1 MKTKQLFFCSLTGLA
16 LLTTS
21 CSSNDEALN
30 GGDGT
35 TSEGKT
41 YAQIAI
47 SVANSATTRT
57 TTPGNTGDEAYGDDA
72 EYTVNDLTVVLA
84 NENDIAMQVITPELK
99 LATDA
104 DEADK
109 QVRVTKPFKCTPGSY
124 KVYVLVNYKNS
135 QKALTPIIKG
145 STDMKAEFGLT
156 DIDRDGTAI
165 DGIAKLSTTGN
176 FFMTNVSAP
185 TEQKIDKDA
194 TGNATKTEVDDAG
207 KEMTAGK
214 TNLNLLQVDVER
226 AVSKVTFNNTDKQPF
241 EIKVGDNIIAT
252 ATLEGASLINLNKKM
267 FLVKD
272 GTPATHKPSTVT
284 DAWPYPKDPNYDQ
297 TSIDKNYCEANFEQ
311 RSATVFSAPNTA
323 TFYCPENTMDASA
336 QLNGQTTGV
345 VYKVK
350 YVPKDAYYTELAKD
364 GTDNYSKMFAK
375 VLNLTGK
382 EDAITDKIFTEAK
395 NTDGTDI
402 TDGTFYSYNGY
413 VFRSLAG
420 ARLYKAIATNTDGK
434 AETVNDAF
442 KNNGN
447 DPDIQTYTEGV
458 CYYTAWIKHNP
469 DGEYMQ
475 QDKYGVVRNF
485 WYELTVNSIKKLG
498 YSKPTYEKPTDP
510 DDKEEASIQVQVKIK
525 KWRLV
530 KQNVDLE

>member
-16 LLTTS
+16 LLAAS

-47 SVANSATTRT
+47 SVANSATTRAVA
-57 TTPGNTGDEAYGDDA
+57 GNTGDEAYGDDA

-84 NENDIAMQVITPELK
+84 NENDIAMQVITPTLK
-99 LATDA
+99 TVSNI

-109 QVRVTKPFKCTPGSY
+109 LVRVTEPFTCTPGTY
-124 KVYVLVNYKNS
+124 KVYVLANYRNS
-135 QKALTPIIKG
+135 QNALTPIIKG
-145 STDMKAEFGLT
+145 STDMMAEFGIT
-156 DIDRDGTAI
+156 N
-165 DGIAKLSTTGN
+165 IAKLSTTDN

-185 TEQKIDKDA
+185 EKKVIKKDA
-194 TGNATKTEVDDAG
+194 ADKEVDDAG
-207 KEMTAGK
+207 KDMTDGK
-214 TNLNLLQVDVER
+214 TNLNLLTVDVER
-226 AVSKVTFNNTDKQPF
+226 AVSKVTFNNTDNQSF
-241 EIKVGDNIIAT
+241 NIEVGGNTIAT

-272 GTPATHKPSTVT
+272 KTLATNKPVT
-284 DAWPYPKDPNYDQ
+284 TNDWPYPKDPNYDQ
-297 TSIDKNYCEANFEQ
+297 TSIDKDYCKANFEQ
-311 RSATVFSAPNTA
+311 RSAIDFPAPSNA
-323 TFYCPENTMDASA
+323 TFYCPENTMEASA

-350 YVPKDAYYTELAKD
+350 YVPEGAYYTELAAEN
-364 GTDNYSKMFAK
+364 GTDSYSQMFEK
-375 VLNLTGK
+375 VLALTK
-382 EDAITDKIFTEAK
+382 KDVAITNTIFTTAEG
-395 NTDGTDI
+395 TDG

-413 VFRSLAG
+413 VFKTKAG
-420 ARLYKAIATNTDGK
+420 ACLYKAIATNKDDK
-434 AETVNDAF
+434 AETVNTDF
-442 KNNGN
+442 TKSMSEN
-447 DPDIQTYTEGV
+447 DKDIQTYKNGY

-469 DGEYMQ
+469 TSKIYLE

-485 WYELTVNSIKKLG
+485 WYELTVNNIKKLG
-498 YSKPTYEKPTDP
+498 YSKPTYKDRTDP
-510 DDKEEASIQVQVKIK
+510 DDKAEASIQVQVKIK

>member
-47 SVANSATTRT
+47 SVANSATTRAD
-57 TTPGNTGDEAYGDDA
+57 GDNTGDDVFGTDD

-99 LATDA
+99 TATN
-104 DEADK
+104 EGEPDK
-109 QVRVTKPFKCTPGSY
+109 LVRVTKPFKCTPGKY
-124 KVYVLVNYKNS
+124 KVYVLANYMNS
-135 QKALTPIIKG
+135 QSSLSPIIKG
-145 STDMKAEFGLT
+145 STDMKAVFGIT
-156 DIDRDGTAI
+156 DN
-165 DGIAKLSTTGN
+165 TTLWKENN
-176 FFMTNVSAP
+176 FLMTNTSAP
-185 TEQKIDKDA
+185 TEQTIDKD
-194 TGNATKTEVDDAG
+194 ATKTEVDDAG
-207 KEMTAGK
+207 KEMTDGK
-214 TNLNLLQVDVER
+214 TNLNLLKVDVER
-226 AVSKVTFNNTDKQPF
+226 AVSKVTFGNSDTQLSFDIKEGNNT
-241 EIKVGDNIIAT
+241 IAT

-272 GTPATHKPSTVT
+272 EKLAQNKPVT
-284 DAWPYPKDPNYDQ
+284 TNDWPYPLDPNYKE
-297 TSIDKNYCEANFEQ
+297 TSIDIATNFDKT
-311 RSATVFSAPNTA
+311 RATESDFFALNKA
-323 TFYCPENTMDASA
+323 KFYCPENTMDANA

-350 YVPKDAYYTELAKD
+350 YTPIESFYTVLAAEN
-364 GTDNYSKMFAK
+364 GTDSYSKMFEA

-382 EDAITDKIFTEAK
+382 DDAITNTIFTKATEADK
-395 NTDGTDI
+395 TA
-402 TDGTFYSYNGY
+402 GTFYSYNGY
-413 VFRSLAG
+413 VFKTEAG

-434 AETVNDAF
+434 AATVNDAF
-442 KNNGN
+442 KTGN
-447 DPDIQTYTEGV
+447 KDGIQTYTNGY

-469 DGEYMQ
+469 TSKIYLE

-498 YSKPTYEKPTDP
+498 YSQPTYKNPTDP
-510 DDKEEASIQVQVKIK
+510 DDKAEASIQVQVNIK
-525 KWRLV
+525 KWRWV
-530 KQNVDLE
+530 KQYVDLE

>member
-16 LLTTS
+16 LLTAS

-84 NENDIAMQVITPELK
+84 NENDIAMQVITPTLK
-99 LATDA
+99 TATNTD
-104 DEADK
+104 DDDK
-109 QVRVTKPFKCTPGSY
+109 LVRVTEPFKCTPGTY
-124 KVYVLVNYKNS
+124 KVYVLANYKNS
-135 QKALTPIIKG
+135 QDALTPIIKG
-145 STDMKAEFGLT
+145 STDMKAEFGIT
-156 DIDRDGTAI
+156 N
-165 DGIAKLSTTGN
+165 IAKLSTMDE

-185 TEQKIDKDA
+185 EGQEIKEAA
-194 TGNATKTEVDDAG
+194 TGKELNDAG
-207 KEMTAGK
+207 KDETKEGAA
-214 TNLNLLQVDVER
+214 TNLNILTVNVER
-226 AVSKVTFNNTDKQPF
+226 AVSKVTFDNTDNQSF
-241 EIKVGDNIIAT
+241 NVMVGDNKIAT

-267 FLVKD
+267 YLVKE
-272 GTPATHKPSTVT
+272 GRTATNKPAGVT
-284 DAWPYPKDPNYDQ
+284 DKWPYPMDPNYSQ
-297 TSIDKNYCEANFEQ
+297 TSIDEAYCKANFEQ
-311 RSATVFSAPNTA
+311 RIATVFPAPSTA
-323 TFYCPENTMDASA
+323 TFYCPENTMEASA

-350 YVPKDAYYTELAKD
+350 YAPEAAYYTELAAEN
-364 GTDNYSKMFAK
+364 GTDSYSKMFEA
-375 VLNLTGK
+375 VLKLADGVR
-382 EDAITDKIFTEAK
+382 DPAIKNTIFTGADK
-395 NTDGTDI
+395 

-413 VFRSLAG
+413 VFKSMAG
-420 ARLYKAIATNTDGK
+420 ARLYKAIATANPGDDATAVNT
-434 AETVNDAF
+434 AF
-442 KNNGN
+442 KNGN
-447 DPDIQTYTEGV
+447 EDGIQTYAEGY

-469 DGEYMQ
+469 GGTTMQ

-485 WYELTVNSIKKLG
+485 WYELKVNSIKKLG

-510 DDKEEASIQVQVKIK
+510 DDKAEASIQVQVKIK

>member
-16 LLTTS
+16 LLTAS

-84 NENDIAMQVITPELK
+84 NENDIAMQVITPTLK
-99 LATDA
+99 TATNTD
-104 DEADK
+104 DDDK
-109 QVRVTKPFKCTPGSY
+109 LVRVTEPFKCTPGTY
-124 KVYVLVNYKNS
+124 KVYVLANYKNS
-135 QKALTPIIKG
+135 QDALTPIIKG
-145 STDMKAEFGLT
+145 STDMKAEFGIT
-156 DIDRDGTAI
+156 N
-165 DGIAKLSTTGN
+165 IAKLSTTDE

-185 TEQKIDKDA
+185 KGQEIKEAA
-194 TGNATKTEVDDAG
+194 TGKELNDAG
-207 KEMTAGK
+207 KDETKEGAA
-214 TNLNLLQVDVER
+214 TNLNILTVNVER
-226 AVSKVTFNNTDKQPF
+226 AVSKVTFDNTDNQSF
-241 EIKVGDNIIAT
+241 NVMVGDNKIAT

-267 FLVKD
+267 YLVKE
-272 GTPATHKPSTVT
+272 GRTATNKPAGVT
-284 DAWPYPKDPNYDQ
+284 DKWPYPMDPNYSQ
-297 TSIDKNYCEANFEQ
+297 TSIDEAYCKANFEQ
-311 RSATVFSAPNTA
+311 RSATVFPAPSTA
-323 TFYCPENTMDASA
+323 TFYCPENTMEASA

-350 YVPKDAYYTELAKD
+350 YAPEAAYYTELAAEN
-364 GTDNYSKMFAK
+364 GTDSYSKMYEK
-375 VLNLTGK
+375 VLALGET
-382 EDAITDKIFTEAK
+382 EIAPTITNTIFTKADNE
-395 NTDGTDI
+395 
-402 TDGTFYSYNGY
+402 DGTFYSYNGY

-420 ARLYKAIATNTDGK
+420 ARLYKAIATNTDGE
-434 AETVNDAF
+434 AATVNGAF
-442 KNNGN
+442 KTENNDG
-447 DPDIQTYTEGV
+447 IQTYANGY

-469 DGEYMQ
+469 GGTTMQ

-485 WYELTVNSIKKLG
+485 WYELKVNSIKKLG
-498 YSKPTYEKPTDP
+498 YSKPAYEKPTDP
-510 DDKEEASIQVQVKIK
+510 DDKAEASIQVQVKIK